1 MCPRMRA
8 SVACAEYSTLVTQ
21 ARHICLVALPR
32 AQCAVGTGLAL
43 KNSFRIRC
51 WGHAYSTTPQ
61 WRIVSCITSRFSGRG
76 PGLSRASVG
85 TSGVT
90 PVPRGAS
97 WALVSIYLGTLCI
110 ADKTV
115 RRNQKSQMPTG
126 DRAPPREGARELAHE
141 YSKLLSVGM
150 GIW

>member
-1 MCPRMRA
+1 MRCRDR
-8 SVACAEYSTLVTQ
+8 VGVEELIQDTLLG
-21 ARHICLVALPR
+21 ARVLDH
-32 AQCAVGTGLAL
+32 
-43 KNSFRIRC
+43 
-51 WGHAYSTTPQ
+51 TTMENEN
-61 WRIVSCITSRFSGRG
+61 RFTCITSRAAG
-76 PGLSRASVG
+76 PACLAVG